1 MKYYNPQRGAQS
13 MDGILER
20 IEEKKEIFAGL
31 MKNPDNRSELM
42 KWMLTE
48 LTYTSNAIEGNTL
61 TRRETALTLE
71 ENITS
76 GAKPLVDYIEA
87 KNHGEAFRFV
97 VECAGKTEK
106 ISENLI
112 LDVHR
117 KILQGIDNSNAGG
130 YRSVRVRI
138 SGSRT
143 TLPNPLKVPELM
155 TEFVEKLS
163 KSRES
168 TPIKAIEAHYSL
180 VAIHP
185 FTDGNG
191 RTARLLMNL
200 ILLSDGYAPLIVRV
214 RDRKRYIDSLEN
226 KRYLPFMLRALDR
239 SHGTAIDLIG
249 SDVQISEKLITIGKL
264 AKLSG
269 VPVSTLRHWIS
280 CGKLTPIGRTQSD
293 YMLFPKEQAAEIG
306 KIVGQKNRSRFSQ

>member
-1 MKYYNPQRGAQS
+1 V
-13 MDGILER
+13 DGILKK
-20 IEEKKEIFAGL
+20 IEEKRKILADL
-31 MKNPDNRSELM
+31 MKNPANRAELM

-76 GAKPLVDYIEA
+76 EPKPLVDYLEA

-97 VECAGKTEK
+97 VECAEKAEK

-112 LDVHR
+112 LDIHR
-117 KILQGIDNSNAGG
+117 KILQGIDNCNAGG
-130 YRSVRVRI
+130 YHSVRVRI

-143 TLPNPLKVPELM
+143 VLPNPLKISELM
-155 TEFVEKLS
+155 AEFVEKLS
-163 KSRES
+163 KLRES
-168 TPIKAIEAHYSL
+168 TPVKAIGAHYSL

-200 ILLSDGYAPLIVRV
+200 MLLANGYAPLIVRV

-226 KRYLPFMLRALDR
+226 RHYLTFMLRALDR
-239 SHGTAIDLIG
+239 SHGAAIDLIG

-269 VPVSTLRHWIS
+269 VPVSTLRYWVS
-280 CGKLTPIGRTQSD
+280 DGKLSPIARTQSD
-293 YMLFPKEQAAEIG
+293 YMLFPREQVAEIG
-306 KIVGQKNRSRFSQ
+306 KIVG